1 MIKTRQKLGIEG
13 TKLNIIKAIDDKTT
27 AKIIVSSERLGSIFS
42 KIRNNMRMC
51 ILPPLL
57 T

>member
-13 TKLNIIKAIDDKTT
+13 TELNIIKAIDDKTT
-27 AKIIVSSERLGSIFS
+27 AKIIVNTERLESIFS

-51 ILPPLL
+51 ISPPLL
-57 T
+57 M

>member
-13 TKLNIIKAIDDKTT
+13 TELNIIKAIDDKTT